1 MQLELRDGQLTGRL
15 RALVLGVGMLLLAAC
30 GGSPASNSGA
40 NPLQAMSLQADD
52 VPEFKAKNL
61 TAWDVVRST
70 WYDLQHPGATDGWWQ
85 LYATAQTACD
95 TYFAQGGYAFS
106 QETPL
111 VTRVMISTTTQFPDP
126 NRLLRRQ

>member
-15 RALVLGVGMLLLAAC
+15 RALVLG
-30 GGSPASNSGA
+30 
-40 NPLQAMSLQADD
+40 
-52 VPEFKAKNL
+52 PEFKAKNL

-70 WYDLQHPGATDGWWQ
+70 WYDLQHPGATDAWWQ